1 MRGKRNL
8 ASITAGAIRREQSE
22 QKRYKALNSN
32 TENNNAGIST
42 GVAIILSLIII
53 IPIIMLFVFMISNFG
68 IIGLLIALFIV
79 GVVWAFFF

>member
-8 ASITAGAIRREQSE
+8 ASITAGAIRREQSK
-22 QKRYKALNSN
+22 QKRYKAQNSN

-42 GVAIILSLIII
+42 GVAIILSVIII